1 MESVTLTKEELRKL
15 LSCGCPDAVS
25 LYLYRK
31 SGAPLELAMDF
42 LHFTGARMTA
52 AGDSLRQLGLWE
64 CETRPQL
71 EPERPVYTE
80 EDVHSAMRGGQFPLL
95 VGEAQRRLGRT
106 LSTEELKTLLSFLDY
121 LRMPTDVVGLLLSY
135 CVERNRRR
143 GVRAPSMRS
152 IEQEAYRWADEH
164 VDTLETACYHVQT
177 QLQIHTRIQRLR
189 NLMQIDGRRLT
200 NSEEQY
206 LSSWISMGFTDEVIQ
221 LAYEKTCLNTG
232 GLKWNYMNSILKSW
246 NEKNLRTPQDI
257 ATGDSAPQMRR
268 SNNDMYQ
275 RHNDTLS
282 PLERQAIA
290 RAWEEG

>member
-1 MESVTLTKEELRKL
+1 MESVTLNKEELRKL

-42 LHFTGARMTA
+42 LHFTANRMTL

-64 CETRPQL
+64 SEVKPQM

-80 EDVHSAMRGGQFPLL
+80 EDVHKALQGGQFPPL

-106 LSTEELKTLLSFLDY
+106 LSTEELKILLSFLDY
-121 LRMPTDVVGLLLSY
+121 LRMPTDVVGLLLSF
-135 CVERNRRR
+135 CVERCRRR

-152 IEQEAYRWADEH
+152 IEREAYRWADEQI
-164 VDTLETACYHVQT
+164 DTLEAACYHVQT
-177 QLQIHTRIQRLR
+177 QLQIHSRIQRLR
-189 NLMQIDGRRLT
+189 ALMQIDGRRLT
-200 NSEEQY
+200 NGEEQY
-206 LSSWISMGFTDEVIQ
+206 LSAWIAMGFTDEVIK

-232 GLKWNYMNSILKSW
+232 GLKWAYMNSILKAW

-257 ATGDSAPQMRR
+257 AAGDSAPQRR
-268 SNNDMYQ
+268 CNEMYQ
-275 RHNDTLS
+275 RHNDALS
-282 PLERQAIA
+282 PLERQAVA
-290 RAWEEG
+290 RALEEG

>member
-64 CETRPQL
+64 CETKPQL

-290 RAWEEG
+290 RALEEG

>member
-232 GLKWNYMNSILKSW
+232 GLEWNYMNSILKSW

-290 RAWEEG
+290 RALEEG

>member
-31 SGAPLELAMDF
+31 SGAPLELAMEF
-42 LHFTGARMTA
+42 LHFSGARMTA

-64 CETRPQL
+64 SEVKAQM
-71 EPERPVYTE
+71 EPERPTYTE
-80 EDVHSAMRGGQFPLL
+80 EDVQKAMQGNQFPLL

-106 LSTEELKTLLSFLDY
+106 LSTEELKILLSFLDY
-121 LRMPTDVVGLLLSY
+121 LRMPTDVVGLLLSF
-135 CVERNRRR
+135 CVERCRRR

-152 IEQEAYRWADEH
+152 IEREAYRWADEQ
-164 VDTLETACYHVQT
+164 VDTLEAACYYVQN

-189 NLMQIDGRRLT
+189 TLMQIDGRRLT
-200 NSEEQY
+200 NGEEQY
-206 LSSWISMGFTDEVIQ
+206 LSNWVAMGFSDEVIK

-232 GLKWNYMNSILKSW
+232 GLKWAYMNSILKSW

-257 ATGDSAPQMRR
+257 AAGDSAPQRR
-268 SNNDMYQ
+268 GNDMYQ

-282 PLERQAIA
+282 PLERQAVA
-290 RAWEEG
+290 RALEEG

>member
-152 IEQEAYRWADEH
+152 IEQEAYRWTDEH

-290 RAWEEG
+290 RALEEG